1 MPTRALAFPAVSLAV
16 ALALAACSPSEAP
29 VPGASE
35 AAPTCAPNPGM
46 QVTGTVHTCAEFAS
60 AHVAARRVDV
70 WLPPSYAADPT
81 RRFPV
86 LYMHDG
92 QNLFDPALSYT
103 GIDWDVDGAI
113 TRLAAAGEIR
123 EAIVVGVWNTPRR
136 LYEYMPTAP
145 IADLLPPAGADGMP
159 PPGVD
164 LPVSDAY
171 LRFLAE
177 ELKPFVDA
185 GYRSLP
191 GPADTLVMGS
201 SMGGL
206 ISLYALAEYPGVFG
220 AAGETRKDL
229 KNMLSELAFFMSR
242 RAPAYGISLADAPI
256 WSHGKD
262 FDPKVLQAAYDAVGQ
277 RVPWNFRH
285 SMDTRTAFRL
295 AGVEYKGKAHTPL
308 EDCLAQCAA
317 VCEAISRLGLGAG
330 LAAGV
335 FAALSIAIGMETAP
349 YVAVAGAGAAL
360 LFLVSGPSRA
370 PLAQGFGI
378 AFFSVTALSFIGL
391 VHPAAWARART
402 CAMAAS
408 DFCRSA
414 PTAPSKAKA
423 MSLGPT

>member
-185 GYRSLP
+185 GYRTLP

-220 AAGETRKDL
+220 AAGGVSTHWPAGEGRVVDWLADHLPAPGSHRLYFDHGDL
-229 KNMLSELAFFMSR
+229 GLDAEYAPHQARMDAHLRRAGWTEGDDWMSR
-242 RAPAYGISLADAPI
+242 AFEDAE
-256 WSHGKD
+256 H
-262 FDPKVLQAAYDAVGQ
+262 
-277 RVPWNFRH
+277 N
-285 SMDTRTAFRL
+285 
-295 AGVEYKGKAHTPL
+295 E
-308 EDCLAQCAA
+308 
-317 VCEAISRLGLGAG
+317 
-330 LAAGV
+330 
-335 FAALSIAIGMETAP
+335 
-349 YVAVAGAGAAL
+349 
-360 LFLVSGPSRA
+360 
-370 PLAQGFGI
+370 
-378 AFFSVTALSFIGL
+378 
-391 VHPAAWARART
+391 AAWQARLEVPLRFLLRPQADEGR
-402 CAMAAS
+402 
-408 DFCRSA
+408 
-414 PTAPSKAKA
+414 
-423 MSLGPT
+423 